1 MRALL
6 VIATLLGS
14 VVPAAARPRT
24 EAEVTAANEAAF
36 ARALRGK
43 GLTVVAV
50 TERAREPDGG
60 AADLDP
66 ADPAHVDAVVPSGT
80 AAVVV
85 EDRRG
90 VLHVVVRQPRITG
103 TVRGPVCHAGPQRP
117 PPPPIERVHLTVPT
131 DRPLGAPVVIR
142 YPARRLVGAN
152 TCR

>member
-6 VIATLLGS
+6 VMATLLGS
-14 VVPAAARPRT
+14 IAPAAARPRT
-24 EAEVTAANEAAF
+24 EAQVAAANEAAF
-36 ARALRGK
+36 ARALRAR

-66 ADPAHVDAVVPSGT
+66 ADPAHVDAVVPFGAT
-80 AAVVV
+80 AVVV

-90 VLHVVVRQPRITG
+90 ALHVVIRQPRITG

-117 PPPPIERVHLTVPT
+117 TGPERVHLTIPT
-131 DRPLGAPVVIR
+131 DRPLGAPLVVR
-142 YPARRLVGAN
+142 YPARRFVGAN

>member
-14 VVPAAARPRT
+14 VAPAAARPRT
-24 EAEVTAANEAAF
+24 EAEVATANEAAF
-36 ARALRGK
+36 ARALRTQ
-43 GLTVVAV
+43 GLTVVPI
-50 TERAREPDGG
+50 TERGRELDAG

-66 ADPAHVDAVVPSGT
+66 ADPAHVDAVVPAGL

-85 EDRRG
+85 ADRG
-90 VLHVVVRQPRITG
+90 GTLHVVVRRPRVTG

-117 PPPPIERVHLTVPT
+117 TGPERVHLTVPT
-131 DRPLGAPVVIR
+131 DRPLGPPLVIR
-142 YPARRLVGAN
+142 YPVRRFVGAN

>member
-1 MRALL
+1 MRTLL

-14 VVPAAARPRT
+14 IAPAEARPRT
-24 EAEVTAANEAAF
+24 EAAVAAANEAAF
-36 ARALRGK
+36 ARALRAK

-66 ADPAHVDAVVPSGT
+66 ADPAHVDAVVPSGLT
-80 AAVVV
+80 AVVV

-90 VLHVVVRQPRITG
+90 ALHVVVRQPRITG
-103 TVRGPVCHAGPQRP
+103 TVRGTVCHAGPQRP
-117 PPPPIERVHLTVPT
+117 PPPPTERVHLTIPT
-131 DRPLGAPVVIR
+131 DRPLGAPVVVR
-142 YPARRLVGAN
+142 YPTRRFVGAN

>member
-6 VIATLLGS
+6 VIAILFGA
-14 VVPAAARPRT
+14 VAPAAARPRT
-24 EAEVTAANEAAF
+24 EAEVAAANEAAF

-66 ADPAHVDAVVPSGT
+66 ADPAHVDAVVPAGMT
-80 AAVVV
+80 AVVV

-90 VLHVVVRQPRITG
+90 TLHVVVRQPRITA

-117 PPPPIERVHLTVPT
+117 TTATERVHLTIPT
-131 DRPLGAPVVIR
+131 DLPLGAPVVIR
-142 YPARRLVGAN
+142 YPARRFVGAN

>member
-14 VVPAAARPRT
+14 IAPAAARPRA
-24 EAEVTAANEAAF
+24 EAEVAAANEAAF
-36 ARALRGK
+36 ARALRAK

-60 AADLDP
+60 TADLDP
-66 ADPAHVDAVVPSGT
+66 ADPAHADAVVPFGLT
-80 AAVVV
+80 AVVV

-90 VLHVVVRQPRITG
+90 ALHVVIRQPRITG

-117 PPPPIERVHLTVPT
+117 TTATERVHLTIPT
-131 DRPLGAPVVIR
+131 DRPLGAPLVVR
-142 YPARRLVGAN
+142 YPARRFVGAN